1 MMRRVRRSL
10 CEYLS
15 CPAKEEL
22 IIESL
27 PENKAFQCADRN
39 EIFKDG
45 ILSALLLRQPNFS
58 IVKESFLHKKTGLRF
73 RSQEK
78 SGYCW
83 LLAALNC
90 VTAFVQKK
98 YGADNIIFSKNY
110 LIFCDKLEKANW
122 FLENILSL
130 LDADEDDRSL
140 RFLLRRA
147 MSDRGQWNMAR
158 NLIAKYGL
166 LTGEIANDCIAPKNT
181 GELNACL
188 SMILRNNAARLRSL
202 YAKDAPLQEI
212 RNEKERMLD
221 EMRDI
226 LLSCFGSIPQE
237 TAVPAQL
244 LASAV
249 CRTVSPTQFYLQCI
263 QFPFE
268 EYVSV
273 YNDGKDNARL
283 YCCDRVM
290 LDGNV
295 IGGIPND
302 FLHLTED
309 IFYSAVCKQVEE
321 DGFCW
326 CACDTGKFAF
336 SREGVFDDTIFR
348 FEKFDSLKDAPIPKT
363 TINQYFL
370 ASMTHSVTL
379 INRVATSDGYWWQA
393 LDSVPASETNG
404 GFCYFSDGWFSRY
417 VFQAVVA
424 KKHLSL
430 PPGKQKSCDVMP
442 WDFFGMSE
450 I

>member
-1 MMRRVRRSL
+1 MD
-10 CEYLS
+10 
-15 CPAKEEL
+15 
-22 IIESL
+22 SL
-27 PENKAFQCADRN
+27 PADKAFQCADRN

-45 ILSALLLRQPNFS
+45 ILSVLLLRHPDFS
-58 IVKESFLHKKTGLRF
+58 AVKESFLSHKTSLHF

-98 YGADNIIFSKNY
+98 YDADDILFSKNY
-110 LIFCDKLEKANW
+110 LIFFDKLEKANW
-122 FLENILSL
+122 FLENVLSL
-130 LDADEDDRSL
+130 LDADKNDRSL

-166 LTGEIANDCIAPKNT
+166 VIGEIADECIASTRT

-188 SMILRNNAARLRSL
+188 SMILRNDAAHLRLL
-202 YAKDAPLQEI
+202 YAKGAPLQEI
-212 RNEKERMLD
+212 RNEKAHMLN
-221 EMRDI
+221 EMCDS
-226 LLSCFGSIPQE
+226 LLACFGSMPQE
-237 TAVPAQL
+237 TAVPEQFPVF
-244 LASAV
+244 AV
-249 CRTVSPTQFYLQCI
+249 RRAMSPAQFYLQCV

-273 YNDGKDNARL
+273 YNDGKDDARL
-283 YCCDRVM
+283 YHYDRIA

-295 IGGIPND
+295 IGGVPNA

-336 SREGVFDDTIFR
+336 SQEGVFDDTIFR
-348 FEKFDSLKDAPIPKT
+348 FEKFASLKNAPIPKA

-393 LDSVPASETNG
+393 MDSAPASEANG
-404 GFCYFSDGWFSRY
+404 GLCYFSDGWFSRY

-424 KKHLSL
+424 KKHLLL
-430 PPGKQKSCDVMP
+430 PPDKQKPCDVMP